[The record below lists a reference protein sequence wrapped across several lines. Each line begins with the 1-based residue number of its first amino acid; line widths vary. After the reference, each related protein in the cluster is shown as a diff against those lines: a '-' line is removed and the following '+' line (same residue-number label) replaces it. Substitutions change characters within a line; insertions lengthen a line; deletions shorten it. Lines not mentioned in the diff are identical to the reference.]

1 MKQIYYIIGKH
12 QATRDLKITVTNS
25 KTDADNLRKK
35 LRADYNDVVILT
47 AQEVCTISKPGWCG
61 VGETIETYSY

>member
-12 QATRDLKITVTNS
+12 QATRD
-25 KTDADNLRKK
+25 
-35 LRADYNDVVILT
+35 LT